1 MKIKKILLAL
11 CTVFAALCCAGCS
24 SGNVQAP
31 KLSEENLDGWT
42 LCFRGAW
49 LRDKSSFLEYDLK
62 EIVENEGK
70 VEIEYAY
77 TGRILQLD
85 VVACYRGVAPKR
97 HHLFAPGQPLYRERE
112 EEGWTDCQTNNL
124 PLQQKGEYAFTDSDL
139 LDIDTLQKGSGGI
152 SYGGRIRLQLYV
164 WVVEGGF
171 V

>member
-11 CTVFAALCCAGCS
+11 CTVLAALCCAGCS
-24 SGNVQAP
+24 TGNVQAP

-85 VVACYRGVAPKR
+85 VVACYRGVAQKDIIF
-97 HHLFAPGQPLYRERE
+97 LPGPSSENCRTIL
-112 EEGWTDCQTNNL
+112 
-124 PLQQKGEYAFTDSDL
+124 A
-139 LDIDTLQKGSGGI
+139 GSGVAPTMAT
-152 SYGGRIRLQLYV
+152 RNTP
-164 WVVEGGF
+164 E
-171 V
+171 

>member
-1 MKIKKILLAL
+1 MLIRAESSNSTWWPAIGESPKK
-11 CTVFAALCCAGCS
+11 T
-24 SGNVQAP
+24 
-31 KLSEENLDGWT
+31 
-42 LCFRGAW
+42 
-49 LRDKSSFLEYDLK
+49 SSF
-62 EIVENEGK
+62 
-70 VEIEYAY
+70 
-77 TGRILQLD
+77 
-85 VVACYRGVAPKR
+85 C
-97 HHLFAPGQPLYRERE
+97 PGQPLYRERE

>member
-85 VVACYRGVAPKR
+85 VVACYRGVAQKDIIF
-97 HHLFAPGQPLYRERE
+97 LPGQPLYRERE
-112 EEGWTDCQTNNL
+112 EEGWTDM
-124 PLQQKGEYAFTDSDL
+124 SDKQFAV
-139 LDIDTLQKGSGGI
+139 TAK
-152 SYGGRIRLQLYV
+152 GRICFYGQRFC
-164 WVVEGGF
+164 WI
-171 V
+171 

>member
-49 LRDKSSFLEYDLK
+49 LPDKSSFLEYDLK

-85 VVACYRGVAPKR
+85 VVACYRGVAQKDIIF
-97 HHLFAPGQPLYRERE
+97 LPGQPLYRERE

>member
-85 VVACYRGVAPKR
+85 VVACYRGVAQKDIIFLPRGNPFTANGRRKAGRTVRQTICRYSKR
-97 HHLFAPGQPLYRERE
+97 E
-112 EEGWTDCQTNNL
+112 NM
-124 PLQQKGEYAFTDSDL
+124 L
-139 LDIDTLQKGSGGI
+139 LRTAICWI
-152 SYGGRIRLQLYV
+152 
-164 WVVEGGF
+164 
-171 V
+171 

>member
-1 MKIKKILLAL
+1 MLIRAE
-11 CTVFAALCCAGCS
+11 S
-24 SGNVQAP
+24 SNSTWWPAIGESAQKDIIFLPRGN
-31 KLSEENLDGWT
+31 
-42 LCFRGAW
+42 
-49 LRDKSSFLEYDLK
+49 
-62 EIVENEGK
+62 
-70 VEIEYAY
+70 
-77 TGRILQLD
+77 
-85 VVACYRGVAPKR
+85 
-97 HHLFAPGQPLYRERE
+97 PLYRERE